1 MKKKG
6 KTMNDKYKLI
16 KFDKNDIG
24 HNDNVL
30 GIAKIYD
37 YSVLEN
43 AEGNRNFL
51 PKAIKDVRDSVANL
65 GFISC
70 PIAVQK
76 GKKFII
82 IDGWHR
88 KYVAEETKST
98 LTIIL
103 VNVPDINDAMIALDT
118 TQHNWKPIDY
128 LNNGIVY
135 HKNEDYIIVREVM
148 EDYGLAVN
156 AVYNL
161 YSCDRS
167 VAVNKGLFEKGRWTI
182 STKGIGN
189 KTIKYADE
197 LNKYMLFSM
206 SSNFLHGF
214 VKCVK
219 KSGYNQKQM
228 IDQCKR
234 FPHHIHDCHNPSD
247 FVSMLNRLY
256 NHCVI
261 DEEQTYLA

>member
-1 MKKKG
+1 M
-6 KTMNDKYKLI
+6 KYKMI
-16 KFDKNDIG
+16 KFDEKDMGN
-24 HNDNVL
+24 NDNVL

-37 YSVLEN
+37 NSILEN

-51 PKAIKDVRDSVANL
+51 AKAIKEIRDSVALL
-65 GFISC
+65 GLISC
-70 PIAVQK
+70 PIAVQV
-76 GKKFII
+76 GNKFVI

-88 KYVAEETKST
+88 KYVAEETNST

-103 VNVPDINDAMIALDT
+103 LRVPKGFDVNSLMIKLDT
-118 TQHNWKPIDY
+118 TQHNWKPMDY

-135 HKNEDYIIVREVM
+135 HKNQDYVAVREVV
-148 EDYGLAVN
+148 EDYGLAVK

-167 VAVNKGLFEKGRWTI
+167 FAINKGLFENGDWNI
-182 STKGIGN
+182 STKSIGN
-189 KTIKYADE
+189 RTIRYANE
-197 LNKYMLFSM
+197 LNKYMPFSM

-214 VKCVK
+214 VKCIK
-219 KSGYNQKQM
+219 KKGYNQKQM
-228 IDQCKR
+228 IEQCKR
-234 FPHHIHDCHNPSD
+234 FPNKIHDCHNPSD
-247 FVSMLNRLY
+247 FVQMLNKVY

>member
-1 MKKKG
+1 MS
-6 KTMNDKYKLI
+6 NNKYKLI
-16 KFDKNDIG
+16 KFDKEDIG

-76 GKKFII
+76 GKKFIV

-103 VNVPDINDAMIALDT
+103 VDVPHVNDAMIALDT

-135 HKNEDYIIVREVM
+135 HKNEDYITVREVM

-167 VAVNKGLFEKGRWTI
+167 VSVNKGLFEKGKWTI

-219 KSGYNQKQM
+219 KKGYNQKQM
-228 IDQCKR
+228 IEQCKK

-247 FVSMLNRLY
+247 FVFMLNKLY

>member
-1 MKKKG
+1 MS
-6 KTMNDKYKLI
+6 NNKYKLI
-16 KFDKNDIG
+16 KFDKEDIG

-76 GKKFII
+76 GKKFIV

-88 KYVAEETKST
+88 KYVAEESKST

-103 VNVPDINDAMIALDT
+103 VDVPDVNDAMIALDT
-118 TQHNWKPIDY
+118 TQHNWKPIGY

-135 HKNEDYIIVREVM
+135 HGNKDYITVREVC

-167 VAVNKGLFEKGRWTI
+167 FASNKVLFEKGNWSI
-182 STKGIGN
+182 STKSLGN

-197 LNKYMLFSM
+197 ISKYMSFSM

-214 VKCVK
+214 VKCVAK
-219 KSGYNQKQM
+219 KDYNQKQM
-228 IDQCKR
+228 IEQCKR
-234 FPHHIHDCHNPSD
+234 FPNKIHGCHNPSE
-247 FVSMLNRLY
+247 FREMINKLY

-261 DEEQTYLA
+261 DEEQVYLA

>member
-1 MKKKG
+1 MK
-6 KTMNDKYKLI
+6 NKYKVI

-24 HNDNVL
+24 SNDNVL

-43 AEGNRNFL
+43 AEGNRNYL
-51 PKAIKDVRDSVANL
+51 AKALKDVRDSVSCL
-65 GFISC
+65 GLISF
-70 PIAVQK
+70 PIAVER

-88 KYVAEETKST
+88 KYVAEESKST

-103 VNVPDINDAMIALDT
+103 VDVPNINDAMIALDT

-135 HKNEDYIIVREVM
+135 HKNADFVTLREVC

-167 VAVNKGLFEKGRWTI
+167 FTANRGLFEKGKWSI

-189 KTIKYADE
+189 KTIRYADE
-197 LNKYMLFSM
+197 LNKYMNFSM

-219 KSGYNQKQM
+219 KKGYNQKQM
-228 IDQCKR
+228 IDQSKR
-234 FPHHIHDCHNPSD
+234 FPNKIHDCHNPSD
-247 FVSMLNRLY
+247 FVQMLNNLY

-261 DEEQTYLA
+261 DEEQVYLA

>member
-1 MKKKG
+1 MK
-6 KTMNDKYKLI
+6 NKYKLI
-16 KFDKNDIG
+16 KFNKDDMG
-24 HNDNVL
+24 DNDNVL

-51 PKAIKDVRDSVANL
+51 PKAIKDVRDSVSNL

-70 PIAVQK
+70 PI
-76 GKKFII
+76 
-82 IDGWHR
+82 
-88 KYVAEETKST
+88 
-98 LTIIL
+98 
-103 VNVPDINDAMIALDT
+103 AMIALDT

-135 HKNEDYIIVREVM
+135 HKNEDYVIVREVM

-167 VAVNKGLFEKGRWTI
+167 PSLNRGLFEKGNWGI

-189 KTIKYADE
+189 KTIRYSDE
-197 LNKYMLFSM
+197 LNKYMPFSM
-206 SSNFLHGF
+206 GSNFLHGF

-219 KSGYNQKQM
+219 KNGYNQKQM
-228 IDQCKR
+228 IEQCKK
-234 FPHHIHDCHNPSD
+234 FPHHIHECHNPSD
-247 FVSMLNRLY
+247 FMIMLNKLY

>member
-1 MKKKG
+1 MS
-6 KTMNDKYKLI
+6 NNKYKLI
-16 KFDKNDIG
+16 KFDKEDIG

-30 GIAKIYD
+30 GIVKIYD

-43 AEGNRNFL
+43 TEGNRNL
-51 PKAIKDVRDSVANL
+51 NAKGIKDLRDSIGAFGL
-65 GFISC
+65 ISC

-76 GKKFII
+76 GNKFII
-82 IDGWHR
+82 IDGWTR
-88 KYVAEETKST
+88 RYVAKEMNAT
-98 LTIIL
+98 LTLIL
-103 VNVPDINDAMIALDT
+103 VNVPKGQDINSLMIGLNT
-118 TQHNWKPIDY
+118 TQHNWKPHDY
-128 LNNGIVY
+128 LNHGIVH
-135 HKNEDYIIVREVM
+135 HKNQDYISVREVV

-167 VAVNKGLFEKGRWTI
+167 VSLNKGLFEKGKWTI

-197 LNKYMLFSM
+197 LNKHMLFSM

-219 KSGYNQKQM
+219 KKGYNQKQM
-228 IDQCKR
+228 IEQCKK

-247 FVSMLNRLY
+247 FVFMLNKLY